1 MEDRANSALL
11 RKQYKIHRRVST
23 QVNNS
28 GLISPH
34 SLAIETLSPVN
45 STRRNNLFR
54 DRTTDRYG
62 SRGPSEADRKPS
74 TSSHYRIRKIGPKL
88 IGGDAESESAAF
100 RGDPTTRSAGFAKQL
115 RSFNDQGDTLR
126 AMS

>member
-1 MEDRANSALL
+1 MDDRPNSALL
-11 RKQYKIHRRVST
+11 KKQIKTHRRVST

-34 SLAIETLSPVN
+34 SLVNDTLSPVT
-45 STRRNNLFR
+45 SSRRQNLFR

-74 TSSHYRIRKIGPKL
+74 TTSNYRIRKIGPKSL
-88 IGGDAESESAAF
+88 VGGE
-100 RGDPTTRSAGFAKQL
+100 
-115 RSFNDQGDTLR
+115 
-126 AMS
+126 